1 MNKSIFIN
9 YFKGKLPEKQ
19 EKDLL
24 DWVEQSE
31 ENYQELLRE
40 RRLWDMLILSDASKN
55 TENIIDFQQT
65 NRFRKAIYNLGKVA
79 AIFIVAFGLGIL
91 FKTNSGLQTPTTK
104 FSNIEVP
111 RGQRVLITLVDGTKV
126 WVNAK
131 SKFTFPDHFEKNNR
145 TVLLDGE
152 AYFEVVHNEKVPFIV
167 KTSRYEIKVLGTRFN
182 VNAYQNS
189 TNFETTLVEGRVLLK
204 TNEPGSL
211 TIELKPDE
219 QYSEVSGSGKYRI
232 KKVETK
238 ENISWIDGVYTF
250 NDQPF
255 SDIVQQLER
264 YYDTKIVVNY
274 PQLLDYHFTG
284 KFRYRDPLTVILDV
298 VKQNKAFTYKQ
309 VGNQIIINR

>member
-1 MNKSIFIN
+1 MNKSVFIN
-9 YFKGKLPEKQ
+9 YFKGELPEKQ

-31 ENYQELLRE
+31 DNYQELLRE

-55 TENIIDFQQT
+55 TEKEIDFQQT
-65 NRFRKAIYNLGKVA
+65 NRFWRALYNAGKVA

-91 FKTNSGLQTPTTK
+91 FKTNSGLQIPTTK
-104 FSNIEVP
+104 FNKIEVP

-145 TVLLDGE
+145 TVQLDGE
-152 AYFEVVHNEKVPFIV
+152 AYFDVVHNEKVPFIV
-167 KTSRYEIKVLGTRFN
+167 KTSKYQIKVLGTRFN

-204 TNEPGSL
+204 TNDPGSL

-219 QYSEVSGSGKYRI
+219 QYSEDNGSSKYLI
-232 KKVETK
+232 KKVATK
-238 ENISWIDGVYTF
+238 EDISWIDGVYTF
-250 NDQPF
+250 NDQSF

-284 KFRYRDPLTVILDV
+284 KFRYRDPLSVILNV

-309 VGNQIIINR
+309 VGNKIIINR

>member
-1 MNKSIFIN
+1 MNKSVFIN
-9 YFKGKLPEKQ
+9 YFKGELTEKQ

-31 ENYQELLRE
+31 ENYQELLKE
-40 RRLWDMLILSDASKN
+40 RKLWDILILSDASKN
-55 TENIIDFQQT
+55 KESESEIQQS
-65 NRFRKAIYNLGKVA
+65 NRFRRVIYNIGKVA

-91 FKTNSGLQTPTTK
+91 FKTNSGLQITTTK
-104 FSNIEVP
+104 FNKIEVP

-126 WVNAK
+126 WLNAK

-145 TVLLDGE
+145 TVQLDGE
-152 AYFEVVHNEKVPFIV
+152 AYFDVVHNEKDPFIV
-167 KTSRYEIKVLGTRFN
+167 KTSKYQIKVLGTQFN

-189 TNFETTLVEGRVLLK
+189 NNFETTLVEGRVLLK
-204 TNEPGSL
+204 TYDPGSL

-219 QYSEVSGSGKYRI
+219 QYSEDSGTGKYHI
-232 KKVETK
+232 KKVVAK

-250 NDQPF
+250 NDQSF
-255 SDIVQQLER
+255 SDIVQRLER

-274 PQLLDYHFTG
+274 PELLDYRFTG
-284 KFRYRDPLTVILDV
+284 KFRYRDSLTMILDV

-309 VGNQIIINR
+309 VGNKIIINR